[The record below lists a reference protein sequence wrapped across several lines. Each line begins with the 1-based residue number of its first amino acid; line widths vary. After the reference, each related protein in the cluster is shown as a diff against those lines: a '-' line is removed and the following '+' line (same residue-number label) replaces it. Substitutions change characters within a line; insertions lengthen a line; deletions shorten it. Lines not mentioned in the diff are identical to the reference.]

1 MRYLILLGAVAA
13 AVAGYYAYWQSLA
26 DGLTAGAEQWVA
38 ERRAQGYQVE
48 YRGMRVHGFPFRLTM
63 DIEAPRIGD
72 PTHALAWDWRADWAT
87 GYLQPW
93 NLTHVILVVDGEQHV
108 AWTEAG
114 KRRAVKLLAEDTRAS
129 AIFDRSGALKRY
141 QGAMQNAEL
150 EIADLGPASFASAQ
164 VAGRNNNGED
174 ETRPPGSVDVGLRVA
189 DLTLPPKTG
198 GALGREIGRAVLTAF
213 LPTPPPTDVTEPA
226 VTAWRDGGGTI
237 DLRDVEL
244 AWGPLEIK
252 GDGAASLD
260 AALRPEGKLR
270 AEIRGYD
277 ATLDALAAA
286 GSIRDDDVNTAK
298 FALSLVAK
306 PGPDGRPF
314 VTTPLSA
321 REGRLFIGPAP
332 ILSLPPLF

>member
-13 AVAGYYAYWQSLA
+13 AIAGYYAYWQSLA
-26 DGLTAGAEQWVA
+26 DGLADGAEQWIA
-38 ERRAQGYQVE
+38 ERRSQGYEVGHE
-48 YRGMRVHGFPFRLTM
+48 GIRVRGFPFRLTVEF
-63 DIEAPRIGD
+63 DTPRIAD
-72 PTHALAWDWRADWAT
+72 PTHALAWDWRADWVT

-114 KRRAVKLLAEDTRAS
+114 KRRAVTLLAEDTRAS

-141 QGAMQNAEL
+141 QGAMQNAEV
-150 EIADLGPASFASAQ
+150 EIADVGPASFASAQ
-164 VAGRNNNGED
+164 VAGRHNNGED
-174 ETRPPGSVDVGLRVA
+174 ETRPPGSVDLGLQVA

-198 GALGREIGRAVLTAF
+198 GALGREIGRAMLTAF
-213 LPTPPPTDVTEPA
+213 LPTPPPADVTEPA
-226 VTAWRDGGGTI
+226 VAAWRAGGGKI
-237 DLRDVEL
+237 DLRDIEV

-252 GDGAASLD
+252 GDGIASLD
-260 AALRPEGKLR
+260 TALRPEGKIR

-277 ATLDALAAA
+277 ATLDALATA
-286 GSIRDDDVNTAK
+286 GSMRDEDVKTAK

-306 PGPDGRPF
+306 AGPDGRLF
-314 VTTPLSA
+314 VTTPLTA